1 VTDKFKNKY
10 RIPSARLKNWD
21 YRNDGAYFITI
32 CTKDRTPFFGNVV
45 DGKMQLSEIG
55 KLAHQYWKEIP
66 EHCPFVKLDAF
77 VIMPNHM
84 HGILMIKTLQGNISD
99 AAGMDTDGADVDMD
113 DATGVD
119 AGVDAV
125 KTLQCNV
132 SIRQPHDASR
142 MGQPHNANC
151 TNNIMRNISPKPG
164 SISTII

>member
-1 VTDKFKNKY
+1 
-10 RIPSARLKNWD
+10 
-21 YRNDGAYFITI
+21 
-32 CTKDRTPFFGNVV
+32 
-45 DGKMQLSEIG
+45 
-55 KLAHQYWKEIP
+55 
-66 EHCPFVKLDAF
+66 
-77 VIMPNHM
+77 M

-164 SISTII
+164 SISTIIRSYKSVTTKNAKKIDANFGWQTRFYDHIIRNNQAFTNIHHYIRNNPQKWETDKFFN